1 MNDLTGDLRYAFRTL
16 AKNPGFTAAAVLTLA
31 LGIGANGA
39 VFSVLRA
46 LLLRPL
52 PYGQPATLVMV
63 WSRWP
68 GFPKTWV
75 SVPEARTW
83 ADAGCFAGLALFEL
97 GQSNLTG
104 GAEPERIGSAQ
115 VSANL
120 FDVLGVKPLLGRS
133 FTAAEGGSRPANAVI
148 LSEEL
153 WRRRFGGAPGI
164 LGASLDVNGVPKT
177 VVGVMPAG
185 FKLPLDYAAPTPS
198 ALWMPLAEDLAGA
211 FAFPRDGGNH
221 NYSAVGRLRPGI
233 SAAQARARLRA
244 RAADLTAAGLYP
256 RSWRFEPLVIPVI
269 DDVLGPLRVA
279 LLVLCGAVGFVLLIA
294 CANVANLLLVRGMQR
309 RKELAV
315 RMAVGAAPARLVR
328 QLLVESCVL
337 SALGGAAGL
346 GLSWLAVRAI
356 RSMAPLEIPRA
367 AEVGVDGGV
376 VAFVAGVALATA
388 VIFGLAPALHFSRPD
403 LQSTLKEGG
412 RGAAGS
418 IGGGAGGGRTQ
429 SLMVVAELALAVV
442 LLMGA
447 SLMIRTFWS
456 LSLVDPGF
464 RAERLLSMGISP
476 PRIKYPQA
484 EALIRLYDEILENV
498 RRVPGVESAGAV
510 RALPL
515 ATELGDWGLQVE
527 GYAPPPGEQVQ
538 GDWQIVTPG
547 YFETMG
553 IPLRRGRFF
562 TAADRRDA
570 QPVIVISEAMAE
582 RFWPGKDPVG
592 RRIRVKGSGAPHW
605 STVVGVVGDVRH
617 NGLTAQVKGA
627 WYLPRSQFD
636 LSAGALIPGMTL
648 VIKAAGNP
656 ADLAGPV
663 RAVIRDIDPRLPV
676 SEVRALRDLVSGS
689 VAKQRFTMFFLLL
702 CSALALTLA
711 ALGVYGVVRFRVGA
725 RSREIGLRMALGAQ
739 PGQLL
744 RRIVSEGMAPVAAGL
759 GIGVLAAL
767 VLTRFLS
774 GLLYGI
780 KPHDPLTLLVTV
792 IILALVALAAAWF
805 PARHAARLDPLI
817 MLREE

>member
-1 MNDLTGDLRYAFRTL
+1 MNDLAGDLRYAFRTL
-16 AKNPGFTAAAVLTLA
+16 AKNPGFAAAAVLTLA
-31 LGIGANGA
+31 LGIGASGA

-52 PYGQPATLVMV
+52 PYRQPATLVMV

-68 GFPKTWV
+68 GFPKTSV

-83 ADAGCFAGLALFEL
+83 ADAGCFAGLALFHL
-97 GQSNLTG
+97 SKSNLTG
-104 GAEPERIGSAQ
+104 GAEPERIGSAE

-133 FTAAEGGSRPANAVI
+133 FAAAEAGSRPASVVI

-153 WRRRFGGAPGI
+153 WRRRFGGSPDV
-164 LGASLDVNGVPKT
+164 LGASIDIDGAPRT

-185 FKLPLDYAAPTPS
+185 FKLPLDYAAPAPS
-198 ALWMPLAEDLAGA
+198 ALWLPLAEDLAGA
-211 FAFPRDGGNH
+211 FAFPREGGNH
-221 NYSAVGRLRPGI
+221 NDSAVARLRPGV

-269 DDVLGPLRVA
+269 EDVLGPLRVA

-309 RKELAV
+309 QKELAV
-315 RMAVGAAPARLVR
+315 RMAVGAAPGRLVR
-328 QLLVESCVL
+328 QLLVESCGL

-346 GLSWLAVRAI
+346 ALSWAAVRAI
-356 RSMAPLEIPRA
+356 RSLAPLEIPRA
-367 AEVGVDGGV
+367 AEVGVDGV
-376 VAFVAGVALATA
+376 VVVFVATVALATA
-388 VIFGLAPALHFSRPD
+388 LIFGLAPALQLSRPD

-412 RGAAGS
+412 RGAAGA
-418 IGGGAGGGRTQ
+418 GAGGARTQ

-456 LSLVDPGF
+456 LSQVNPGF
-464 RAERLLSMGISP
+464 RAERLLTMGVSP
-476 PRIKYPQA
+476 PRVKYPRA

-515 ATELGDWGLQVE
+515 ATELGDWGLEVE
-527 GYAPPPGEQVQ
+527 GYAPPPGERVQ

-562 TAADRRDA
+562 TVADRRDA
-570 QPVIVISEAMAE
+570 QPAIVISEAMAE
-582 RFWPGKDPVG
+582 RFWPGKDPLG
-592 RRIRVKGSGAPHW
+592 RRIRVKGPGAPRW
-605 STVVGVVGDVRH
+605 STVVGVAGDVRH

-636 LSAGALIPGMTL
+636 LSTGSLIPGMTL
-648 VIKAAGNP
+648 VVKTAGNP

-663 RAVIRDIDPRLPV
+663 RAVIRAIDPRLPV
-676 SEVRALRDLVSGS
+676 SEVRALRDVVSGS

-744 RRIVSEGMAPVAAGL
+744 RRTVAEGMAPVAAGL

-767 VLTRFLS
+767 ALTRFLG

-780 KPHDPLTLLVTV
+780 KPQDPLTLLVTV
-792 IILALVALAAAWF
+792 VTLALAALAAAWL
-805 PARHAARLDPLI
+805 PARRAARVDPLI
-817 MLREE
+817 VLREE